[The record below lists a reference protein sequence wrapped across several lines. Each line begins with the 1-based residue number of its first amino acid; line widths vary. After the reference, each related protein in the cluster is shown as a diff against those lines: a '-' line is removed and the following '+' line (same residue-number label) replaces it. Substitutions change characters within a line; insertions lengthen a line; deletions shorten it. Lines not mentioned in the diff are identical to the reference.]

1 MKTVPTRLMEDH
13 RDAYFF
19 WKELGLAGLPC
30 LHVDAHLDVSDLK
43 APGNELVYSPE
54 INCGNFLLPAMRE
67 DIVSSLIWVI
77 PEHLPGGEELL
88 DWSYTELQNWL
99 HLELSDYMSL
109 KQVGRR
115 VEGTL
120 LDKPF
125 VICFSGDIPDLQG
138 PVLLDIDVDYF
149 LSPTDEIWQ
158 SPAILAEQLGGLT
171 PAATTIA
178 YSLLGGYTP
187 PVHRYLGPLMELCL
201 EDNELGGKIWEGL
214 SQSIPQVQ
222 GEWPLWTRAAAEA
235 LQGNLQGA
243 LEFDPAYAVQPID
256 RVCGAMMRSRF
267 EEAEK
272 CLAEVINPTESR
284 FIEGMLFFR
293 SRRFSQAAD
302 IWEELLAKERLDGQ
316 TEVYLRTLCGRS
328 LLEAQQPEDALKT
341 LTCAAGLS
349 RRDSE
354 ITYLSARALVA
365 LKRMEEAAK
374 FYRKAIK
381 FAPHRLETAA
391 LKLELA
397 EVYLALSQSSL
408 AARLLHQVVSGH
420 TPGFMKLRAEALKL
434 KLHLGKN
441 I

>member
-13 RDAYFF
+13 RDAYFL
-19 WKELGLAGLPC
+19 WKEIGLKGLPC

-67 DIVSSLIWVI
+67 NIVSSLIWVI

-120 LDKPF
+120 LGKPF
-125 VICFSGDIPDLQG
+125 VICFSEDIPDLQG

-149 LSPTDEIWQ
+149 LSPTDEVWQ
-158 SPAILAEQLGGLT
+158 SPATLAEHVAGVS

-187 PVHRYLGPLMELCL
+187 PKHRYLGPLMEQCL
-201 EDNELGGKIWEGL
+201 SDLPLGWEIWEGL
-214 SQSIPQVQ
+214 SQSPPQAKS
-222 GEWPLWTRAAAEA
+222 GWPSWTKTAALALSGGLEEA
-235 LQGNLQGA
+235 VEL
-243 LEFDPAYAVQPID
+243 DPAYSVQPID
-256 RVCGAMMRSRF
+256 MVCGAMMRSRF
-267 EEAEK
+267 EEAGE
-272 CLAEVINPTESR
+272 LLSAVVNPTESR
-284 FIEGMLFFR
+284 FIEGMLYFR
-293 SRRFSQAAD
+293 SRRFSEAAD
-302 IWEELLAKERLDGQ
+302 LWEELLSKERLDAQ
-316 TEVYLRTLCGRS
+316 TEVYLRTLCGRA
-328 LLEAQQPEDALKT
+328 LLEAQRPQEALNT
-341 LTCAAGLS
+341 LTHALGLS

-354 ITYLSARALVA
+354 ITYLLARAEVA
-365 LKRMEEAAK
+365 LRRSEDAAK
-374 FYRKAIK
+374 SYRRAIK
-381 FAPHRLETAA
+381 FAPDRLETAA

-397 EVYLALSQSSL
+397 EVYLQLGQMSL
-408 AARLLHQVVSGH
+408 ARRLLHQLVSGD

-434 KLHLGKN
+434 KLHLGKS